1 MKSLSTS
8 FSIPLIFIVI
18 LNSNLLLAQC
28 ESVSNNSAS
37 ETGPYNVESISEEDG
52 MRNGP
57 DYSGAT
63 LFYPENAEPPFASII
78 IVPGYATL
86 ESTIHDWGPFLA
98 SHGIVTMTIGTNS
111 IFDQPEDRKDALL
124 DALVTMKNENTRVN
138 SPIYNSIDTNRF
150 ALGGWS
156 MGGGGA
162 QLAAVEDNSSSIKA
176 IIAMCPWL
184 NTLTLS
190 SSDLNHDS
198 PVLIFSGQIDAISPP
213 VVHANVHYNFTPQN
227 TDKLIYEIEFASH
240 LVANGP
246 EGGDG
251 EVGRIALSWLKKYLI
266 EDDCY
271 CPLLLDTPNNA
282 SYYMTNVEC
291 EEFSSQSIDFNSG
304 WSMVSSHIS
313 PSNTDFVLLTAP
325 ISESMVIAKDN
336 FGAAYLP
343 SWDYNG
349 IGNWQDGQGY
359 LVKMSTNELLIIE
372 GTLIIPE
379 ENPISLSVGWNT
391 IAYLPL
397 EPINAEIVFSE
408 LTENNILVIAKD
420 YIGNAFLPAWGFNGI
435 GELETGKGYQLKV
448 NSSSILQY

>member
-246 EGGDG
+246 EGGNG

-343 SWDYNG
+343 SLDYNG

>member
-8 FSIPLIFIVI
+8 FSIIFNII
-18 LNSNLLLAQC
+18 LNSNVLLAQC
-28 ESVSNNSAS
+28 EHVSNYSAL
-37 ETGPYNVESISEEDG
+37 EIGPYNVESISEEDG

-63 LFYPENAEPPFASII
+63 LYYPENALLPLPSII
-78 IVPGYATL
+78 LVPGYLTL
-86 ESTIHDWGPFLA
+86 ESTIQNWGPFFA

-124 DALVTMKNENTRVN
+124 DALITIKDENTRVN
-138 SPIYNSIDTNRF
+138 SPLYNSIDTNRF

-162 QLAAVEDNSSSIKA
+162 QLAAVEDTSSSIKA
-176 IIAMCPWL
+176 IVAMCPWL

-190 SSDLNHDS
+190 SSDLDHDS
-198 PVLIFSGQIDAISPP
+198 PVLIFSGQIDVISPP
-213 VVHANVHYNFTPQN
+213 GVHANVHYNFTPEN
-227 TDKLIYEIEFASH
+227 TDKLIYEIAFASH

-251 EVGRIALSWLKKYLI
+251 EVGRIALSWLKKFLI

-271 CPLLLDTPNNA
+271 CPLLLDSPNNA

-291 EEFSSQSIDFNSG
+291 EQLSSQSIDFNTG
-304 WSMVSSHIS
+304 WSLVSTYIS
-313 PSNTDFVLLTAP
+313 PSNSDFVSLTAP
-325 ISESMVIAKDN
+325 IMESMVIAKDN

-343 SWDYNG
+343 DWDFNG

-359 LVKMSTNELLIIE
+359 LVKMKTDEVLIID
-372 GTLIIPE
+372 GTQIIPE
-379 ENPISLSVGWNT
+379 ENPIYLSEGWNT
-391 IAYLPL
+391 IAYLQL
-397 EPINAEIVFSE
+397 HPIDAEIVFSE
-408 LTENNILVIAKD
+408 LTENNNLIIAKD
-420 YIGNAFLPAWGFNGI
+420 YIGSAFLPEWGYNGI
-435 GELETGKGYQLKV
+435 GDLETGKGYQLKV
-448 NSSSILQY
+448 NNSNILQY

>member
-1 MKSLSTS
+1 MKSLFTYL
-8 FSIPLIFIVI
+8 FNRKIFLIII
-18 LNSNLLLAQC
+18 LYSNLLLAQC
-28 ESVSNNSAS
+28 EFVNNNSAS
-37 ETGPYNVESISEEDG
+37 ATGTYNVESISEGDG

-63 LFYPENAEPPFASII
+63 LFYPENAVPPFASIV
-78 IVPGYATL
+78 IVPGYSTL
-86 ESTIHDWGPFLA
+86 ESSIQNWGPFFA

-124 DALVTMKNENTRVN
+124 DALETMRHENTRIN
-138 SPIYNSIDTNRF
+138 SPMYNSIDTNRF

-162 QLAAVEDNSSSIKA
+162 QLAAVEHPSIKA
-176 IIAMCPWL
+176 VIAMCPWL

-190 SSDLNHDS
+190 SSDLNHSS

-213 VVHANVHYNFTPQN
+213 VVHANLHYNFTPQS

-271 CPLLLDTPNNA
+271 CPLLLDTPYNA
-282 SYYMTNVEC
+282 SYYMTNIEC
-291 EEFSSQSIDFNSG
+291 EELSSQSIDFNSG
-304 WSMVSSHIS
+304 WSMVSTHIS
-313 PSNTDFVLLTAP
+313 PSNTDFASLTAP
-325 ISESMVIAKDN
+325 IIESMIIAKDN
-336 FGAAYLP
+336 LGAAYLP
-343 SWDYNG
+343 NWDFNG
-349 IGNWQDGQGY
+349 IGNWEDGQGY
-359 LVKMSTNELLIIE
+359 LVKMTTNELLVIE
-372 GTLIIPE
+372 GTQLIPE
-379 ENPISLSVGWNT
+379 ENPISINQGWNT

-397 EPINAEIVFSE
+397 EPIDAEIVFSE
-408 LTENNILVIAKD
+408 LTENNNLVIAKD
-420 YIGNAFLPAWGFNGI
+420 YIGNAFLPEWGFNGI
-435 GELETGKGYQLKV
+435 GNMESGKGYQLKV
-448 NSSSILQY
+448 NSISTLQY

>member
-86 ESTIHDWGPFLA
+86 ESTIHNWGPFFA

-124 DALVTMKNENTRVN
+124 DALVTIKNENTRVN

-313 PSNTDFVLLTAP
+313 PSNTDFDLLTAP

-408 LTENNILVIAKD
+408 LTENNNLVIAKD
-420 YIGNAFLPAWGFNGI
+420 YIGNAFLPEWGFNGI

>member
-8 FSIPLIFIVI
+8 FSIIFNII
-18 LNSNLLLAQC
+18 LNSNVLLAQC
-28 ESVSNNSAS
+28 EYVSNNSAS
-37 ETGPYNVESISEEDG
+37 EIGPYNVESISEEDG

-63 LFYPENAEPPFASII
+63 IFYPENAVPPFSSII

-86 ESTIHDWGPFLA
+86 ESTIHNWGPFFA

-124 DALVTMKNENTRVN
+124 DALVTLKDENTRVS
-138 SPIYNSIDTNRF
+138 SPLYNSIDTNRY

-162 QLAAVEDNSSSIKA
+162 QLAAVADTSSSLKA

-198 PVLIFSGQIDAISPP
+198 PVLILAGQIDAISPP
-213 VVHANVHYNFTPQN
+213 SLHANVHYNFTPQN
-227 TDKLIYEIEFASH
+227 TDKLIYEIAFTSH

-246 EGGDG
+246 QGGDG

-266 EDDCY
+266 EDECY

-291 EEFSSQSIDFNSG
+291 EQLSSQSIDFNTG
-304 WSMVSSHIS
+304 WSLVSTHIS
-313 PSNTDFVLLTAP
+313 PSNTDFASLTAP
-325 ISESMVIAKDN
+325 IMGSMVIAKDN

-343 SWDYNG
+343 DWDFNG

-359 LVKMSTNELLIIE
+359 LVKMTTNELLIIE

-379 ENPISLSVGWNT
+379 ENPISLSEGWNT
-391 IAYLPL
+391 IAYIPL
-397 EPINAEIVFSE
+397 EPIDAGIVFSE
-408 LTENNILVIAKD
+408 LTENNNLIIAKD
-420 YIGNAFLPAWGFNGI
+420 YIGSAFLPEWGFNGI

>member
-8 FSIPLIFIVI
+8 FSILLIFNII
-18 LNSNLLLAQC
+18 LNFNQLLAQC

-37 ETGPYNVESISEEDG
+37 ATGPYNVGSISEENG

-63 LFYPENAEPPFASII
+63 LFYPENAVPPFASII

-86 ESTIHDWGPFLA
+86 ESSIQNWGPFFA

-124 DALVTMKNENTRVN
+124 DALVTIKNENTRIN
-138 SPIYNSIDTNRF
+138 SPMYNSIDTNRF

-162 QLAAVEDNSSSIKA
+162 QLAAVEDPSLKA
-176 IIAMCPWL
+176 VIAMCPWL

-190 SSDLNHDS
+190 SSDLNHSS

-213 VVHANVHYNFTPQN
+213 SVHANVHYNFTPES

-240 LVANGP
+240 MVANGP

-282 SYYMTNVEC
+282 SYYMTNIEC
-291 EEFSSQSIDFNSG
+291 EELNSQSIDFNSG
-304 WSMVSSHIS
+304 WSMVSTHIS
-313 PSNTDFVLLTAP
+313 PSNTDFASITAP
-325 ISESMVIAKDN
+325 IVESMIIAKDN
-336 FGAAYLP
+336 FGLAYIP
-343 SWDYNG
+343 SWNFNG
-349 IGNWQDGQGY
+349 IVNWQDGQGY

-397 EPINAEIVFSE
+397 EPIDAEIVFSE
-408 LTENNILVIAKD
+408 LTENNNLVIAKD
-420 YIGNAFLPAWGFNGI
+420 YIGNAFLPEWGFNGI

>member
-1 MKSLSTS
+1 MKSLFTYL
-8 FSIPLIFIVI
+8 LIRKIFLLII
-18 LNSNLLLAQC
+18 LYSNLLLAQC
-28 ESVSNNSAS
+28 EFVNNNSAS
-37 ETGPYNVESISEEDG
+37 ATGPYNVESISEGDG

-63 LFYPENAEPPFASII
+63 LFYPENALPPFASIV
-78 IVPGYATL
+78 IVPGYSTL
-86 ESTIHDWGPFLA
+86 ESSIQNWGPFFA

-111 IFDQPEDRKDALL
+111 IFEQPEDRKDALL
-124 DALVTMKNENTRVN
+124 DALETMRHENTRIN
-138 SPIYNSIDTNRF
+138 SPMYNSIDTNRF

-162 QLAAVEDNSSSIKA
+162 QLAAVEDPSIKA
-176 IIAMCPWL
+176 VIAMCPWL
-184 NTLTLS
+184 NTPTLS
-190 SSDLNHDS
+190 STDLNHSS
-198 PVLIFSGQIDAISPP
+198 PVLIFSGQIDIISPP
-213 VVHANVHYNFTPQN
+213 GVHANVHYNFTPQS

-246 EGGDG
+246 EGGNG

-291 EEFSSQSIDFNSG
+291 EELSSQLIDFNSG
-304 WSMVSSHIS
+304 WSLVSTHIS
-313 PSNTDFVLLTAP
+313 PSNTDFASLTSP
-325 ISESMVIAKDN
+325 IMGSMVIAKDN

-343 SWDYNG
+343 GWDFNG

-359 LVKMSTNELLIIE
+359 LVKMTTNELLTIE
-372 GTLIIPE
+372 GTQIIPE
-379 ENPISLSVGWNT
+379 ENPISLSEGWNT

-397 EPINAEIVFSE
+397 EPIDAEIVFSE
-408 LTENNILVIAKD
+408 LTENNNLIIAKD
-420 YIGNAFLPAWGFNGI
+420 YIGSAFLPEWGFNGI
-435 GELETGKGYQLKV
+435 GDLETGKGYQLKV

>member
-1 MKSLSTS
+1 MKSLFTYL
-8 FSIPLIFIVI
+8 FNRKIFLIII
-18 LNSNLLLAQC
+18 LYSNLLLAQC
-28 ESVSNNSAS
+28 EFVNNNSAS
-37 ETGPYNVESISEEDG
+37 ATGPYNVESISEGDG

-63 LFYPENAEPPFASII
+63 LFYPENAVPPFASIV
-78 IVPGYATL
+78 IVPGYSTL
-86 ESTIHDWGPFLA
+86 ESSIQNWGPFFA

-124 DALVTMKNENTRVN
+124 DALETMRHENTRIN
-138 SPIYNSIDTNRF
+138 SPMYNSIDTNRF

-162 QLAAVEDNSSSIKA
+162 QLAAVEHPSIKA
-176 IIAMCPWL
+176 VIAMCPWL

-190 SSDLNHDS
+190 SSDLNHSS

-213 VVHANVHYNFTPQN
+213 GVHANLHYNFTPQS

-271 CPLLLDTPNNA
+271 CPLLLDTPYNA
-282 SYYMTNVEC
+282 SYYMTNIEC
-291 EEFSSQSIDFNSG
+291 EELSSQSIDFNSG

-313 PSNTDFVLLTAP
+313 PSNTDFASLTAP
-325 ISESMVIAKDN
+325 IIESMIIAKDN
-336 FGAAYLP
+336 LGAAYLP
-343 SWDYNG
+343 NWDFNG
-349 IGNWQDGQGY
+349 IGNWEDGQGY
-359 LVKMSTNELLIIE
+359 LVKMTTNELLVIE
-372 GTLIIPE
+372 GTQLIPE
-379 ENPISLSVGWNT
+379 ENPISINQGWNT

-397 EPINAEIVFSE
+397 EPIDAEIVFSE
-408 LTENNILVIAKD
+408 LTENNNLVIAKD
-420 YIGNAFLPAWGFNGI
+420 YIGNAFLPEWEFNGI
-435 GELETGKGYQLKV
+435 GDLEIGKGYQLKV
-448 NSSSILQY
+448 NFSSILQY

>member
-8 FSIPLIFIVI
+8 FSILLIFNII
-18 LNSNLLLAQC
+18 LNFNQLLAQC

-37 ETGPYNVESISEEDG
+37 ATGPYNVGSISEENG

-63 LFYPENAEPPFASII
+63 LFYPENAVPPFASII

-86 ESTIHDWGPFLA
+86 ESSIQNWGPFFA

-124 DALVTMKNENTRVN
+124 DALVTIKNENTRIN
-138 SPIYNSIDTNRF
+138 SPMYNSIDTNRF

-162 QLAAVEDNSSSIKA
+162 QLAAVEDPSLKA
-176 IIAMCPWL
+176 VIAMCPWL

-190 SSDLNHDS
+190 SSDLNHSS

-213 VVHANVHYNFTPQN
+213 SVHANVHYNFTPES

-240 LVANGP
+240 MVANGP

-282 SYYMTNVEC
+282 SYYMTNIEC
-291 EEFSSQSIDFNSG
+291 EELNSQSIDFNSG
-304 WSMVSSHIS
+304 WSMVSTHIS
-313 PSNTDFVLLTAP
+313 PSNTDFASITAP
-325 ISESMVIAKDN
+325 IVESMIIAKDN
-336 FGAAYLP
+336 FGLAYIP
-343 SWDYNG
+343 SWNFNG
-349 IGNWQDGQGY
+349 IVNWQDGQGY

-397 EPINAEIVFSE
+397 EPIDAEIVFSE
-408 LTENNILVIAKD
+408 LTENNNLVIAKD
-420 YIGNAFLPAWGFNGI
+420 YIGNAFLPEWGYNGI

>member
-8 FSIPLIFIVI
+8 FSILLIFNII
-18 LNSNLLLAQC
+18 LNSYELLAQC
-28 ESVSNNSAS
+28 EYVSNNSAS

-63 LFYPENAEPPFASII
+63 IFYPENAIPPFSSII
-78 IVPGYATL
+78 IVPGYVTL
-86 ESTIHDWGPFLA
+86 ESTIHNWGPFFA

-124 DALVTMKNENTRVN
+124 DALVTIKDENTRVS
-138 SPIYNSIDTNRF
+138 SPLYNSIDTNRC

-198 PVLIFSGQIDAISPP
+198 PVLILSGQIDAISPP
-213 VVHANVHYNFTPQN
+213 DLHANVHYNYTPQS
-227 TDKLIYEIEFASH
+227 TDKLIYEIAFTSH

-271 CPLLLDTPNNA
+271 CPLLLDMPNNA

-291 EEFSSQSIDFNSG
+291 EQLSSQSIDFNTG
-304 WSMVSSHIS
+304 WSLVSTHIS
-313 PSNTDFVLLTAP
+313 PSNTDFASLTAP
-325 ISESMVIAKDN
+325 IMGSMVIAKDN

-343 SWDYNG
+343 GWDFNG

-359 LVKMSTNELLIIE
+359 LVKMITNELLIIE
-372 GTLIIPE
+372 GTQIIPE
-379 ENPISLSVGWNT
+379 ENPITLSEGWNT

-397 EPINAEIVFSE
+397 EPIDAEIVFSE
-408 LTENNILVIAKD
+408 LTENNNLIIAKD
-420 YIGNAFLPAWGFNGI
+420 YIGSAFLPGWGFNGI
-435 GELETGKGYQLKV
+435 GDLETGKGYQLKV

>member
-1 MKSLSTS
+1 MKSLSVV
-8 FSIPLIFIVI
+8 FLIQKIILLII

-28 ESVSNNSAS
+28 ESVNNNSAS

-57 DYSGAT
+57 NYSGAT
-63 LFYPENAEPPFASII
+63 LFYPENATPPFASIV

-86 ESTIHDWGPFLA
+86 ESSIQNWGPFFA

-124 DALVTMKNENTRVN
+124 DALETMRHENTRIN
-138 SPIYNSIDTNRF
+138 SPMYNSIDTNRF

-162 QLAAVEDNSSSIKA
+162 QLAAVEDPSLKA
-176 IIAMCPWL
+176 VIAMCPWL
-184 NTLTLS
+184 NNLTLS
-190 SSDLNHDS
+190 SSDLNHSS

-213 VVHANVHYNFTPQN
+213 GIHANVHYDFTPQS
-227 TDKLIYEIEFASH
+227 TDKLIYEIELASH

-246 EGGDG
+246 EGGNG

-271 CPLLLDTPNNA
+271 CPLLLDIPNNA

-291 EEFSSQSIDFNSG
+291 VELSSQSIDFNSG
-304 WSMVSSHIS
+304 WSMVSTHIS
-313 PSNTDFVLLTAP
+313 ASNTDFAFLTSP
-325 ISESMVIAKDN
+325 ITESMIIAKDN

-343 SWDYNG
+343 NWDYNG
-349 IGNWQDGQGY
+349 IGNWQNGHGY
-359 LVKMSTNELLIIE
+359 LVKMATNEILTIE
-372 GTLIIPE
+372 GTQLIPE
-379 ENPISLSVGWNT
+379 ENPILLNQGWNT
-391 IAYLPL
+391 IAYLPI

-408 LTENNILVIAKD
+408 LTENNYLVIAKD
-420 YIGNAFLPAWGFNGI
+420 YIGNAFLPDWGFNGI
-435 GELETGKGYQLKV
+435 GNLETGKGYQLKV
-448 NSSSILQY
+448 NSSSTLQY

>member
-8 FSIPLIFIVI
+8 FSIIFNII
-18 LNSNLLLAQC
+18 LNSNVLLAQC
-28 ESVSNNSAS
+28 EYVSNNSAS

-63 LFYPENAEPPFASII
+63 LFYPENAVPPFASII

-86 ESTIHDWGPFLA
+86 ESTIHNWGPFFA

-124 DALVTMKNENTRVN
+124 DALVTLKDENTRVS
-138 SPIYNSIDTNRF
+138 SPLYNSIDTNRY

-162 QLAAVEDNSSSIKA
+162 QLAAVADTSSSLKA

-198 PVLIFSGQIDAISPP
+198 PVLIFAGQIDAISPP
-213 VVHANVHYNFTPQN
+213 GVHANVHYNFTPQN
-227 TDKLIYEIEFASH
+227 TDKLIYEIAFTSH

-246 EGGDG
+246 QGGDG

-291 EEFSSQSIDFNSG
+291 EQLSSQSIDFNTG
-304 WSMVSSHIS
+304 WSLVSTHIS
-313 PSNTDFVLLTAP
+313 PSNTDFASLTAP
-325 ISESMVIAKDN
+325 IM
-336 FGAAYLP
+336 
-343 SWDYNG
+343 G
-349 IGNWQDGQGY
+349 IYGY
-359 LVKMSTNELLIIE
+359 CKRQ
-372 GTLIIPE
+372 
-379 ENPISLSVGWNT
+379 
-391 IAYLPL
+391 
-397 EPINAEIVFSE
+397 FR
-408 LTENNILVIAKD
+408 
-420 YIGNAFLPAWGFNGI
+420 
-435 GELETGKGYQLKV
+435 
-448 NSSSILQY
+448 SSIPSGLGF

>member
-8 FSIPLIFIVI
+8 FSILLIFNII
-18 LNSNLLLAQC
+18 LNFNLLLAQC

-37 ETGPYNVESISEEDG
+37 ATGPYNVGSISEENG

-63 LFYPENAEPPFASII
+63 LFYPENAVPPFASII

-86 ESTIHDWGPFLA
+86 ESSIQNWGPFFA

-124 DALVTMKNENTRVN
+124 DALVTIKNENTRIN
-138 SPIYNSIDTNRF
+138 SPMYNSIDTNRF

-162 QLAAVEDNSSSIKA
+162 QLAAVEDPSLKA
-176 IIAMCPWL
+176 VIAMCPWL

-190 SSDLNHDS
+190 SSDLNHSS

-213 VVHANVHYNFTPQN
+213 SVHANVHYNFTPES

-240 LVANGP
+240 MVANGP

-282 SYYMTNVEC
+282 SYYMTNIEC
-291 EEFSSQSIDFNSG
+291 EELNSQSIDFNSG
-304 WSMVSSHIS
+304 WSMVSTHIS
-313 PSNTDFVLLTAP
+313 PANTDFASITAP
-325 ISESMVIAKDN
+325 IVESMIIAKDN
-336 FGAAYLP
+336 FGLAYIP
-343 SWDYNG
+343 SWNFNG
-349 IGNWQDGQGY
+349 IVNWQDGQGY

-379 ENPISLSVGWNT
+379 ENPISLSLGWNT

-397 EPINAEIVFSE
+397 EPIDAEIVFSE
-408 LTENNILVIAKD
+408 LTDNNNLVIAKD
-420 YIGNAFLPAWGFNGI
+420 YIGNAFLPEWGFNGI

>member
-1 MKSLSTS
+1 MKSLSVA
-8 FSIPLIFIVI
+8 FLIRRILLLVI
-18 LNSNLLLAQC
+18 LNPNILLAQC
-28 ESVSNNSAS
+28 ESVNNNSAS
-37 ETGPYNVESISEEDG
+37 EIGPYNVESISEEDG

-57 DYSGAT
+57 NYSGAT
-63 LFYPENAEPPFASII
+63 LFYPENATPPFASIV

-86 ESTIHDWGPFLA
+86 ESSIQNWGPFFA

-124 DALVTMKNENTRVN
+124 DALETIRYENTRIN

-162 QLAAVEDNSSSIKA
+162 QLAAVEDPSLKA
-176 IIAMCPWL
+176 VIAMCPWL

-190 SSDLNHDS
+190 SSDLNHSS
-198 PVLIFSGQIDAISPP
+198 PLLIFSGQIDAISPP
-213 VVHANVHYNFTPQN
+213 GVHANVHYNFTPQS
-227 TDKLIYEIEFASH
+227 TDKLIYEIELASH
-240 LVANGP
+240 LIANGP
-246 EGGDG
+246 DGGNG

-271 CPLLLDTPNNA
+271 CPLLLDIPNNA

-291 EEFSSQSIDFNSG
+291 EELSSQSIDFISG

-313 PSNTDFVLLTAP
+313 PSNTDFASLTAP
-325 ISESMVIAKDN
+325 IMESMIIAKDN

-343 SWDYNG
+343 SWDFNG

-359 LVKMSTNELLIIE
+359 LVKMTTNELLIIE
-372 GTLIIPE
+372 GTQIIPE
-379 ENPISLSVGWNT
+379 ENPIYLIEGWNT
-391 IAYLPL
+391 IAYLPI

-408 LTENNILVIAKD
+408 LTENNNLIIAKD
-420 YIGNAFLPAWGFNGI
+420 YIGSAFLPEWGFNGI
-435 GELETGKGYQLKV
+435 GDLETGKGYQLKV
-448 NSSSILQY
+448 NSTNILQY

>member
-8 FSIPLIFIVI
+8 FSILLIFNII
-18 LNSNLLLAQC
+18 LNFNLLLAQC

-37 ETGPYNVESISEEDG
+37 VTGPYNVGSISEENG

-63 LFYPENAEPPFASII
+63 LFYPENALPPFASII

-86 ESTIHDWGPFLA
+86 ESSIQNWGPFFA

-124 DALVTMKNENTRVN
+124 DALVTIKNENTRIN
-138 SPIYNSIDTNRF
+138 SPMYNSIDTNRF

-162 QLAAVEDNSSSIKA
+162 QLAAVEDPSLKA
-176 IIAMCPWL
+176 VIAMCPWL

-190 SSDLNHDS
+190 SSDLNHSS

-213 VVHANVHYNFTPQN
+213 SVHANVHYNFTPES

-240 LVANGP
+240 MVANGP

-282 SYYMTNVEC
+282 SYYMTNIEC
-291 EEFSSQSIDFNSG
+291 EELNSQSIDFNSG
-304 WSMVSSHIS
+304 WSMVSTHIS
-313 PSNTDFVLLTAP
+313 PSNTDFASITAP
-325 ISESMVIAKDN
+325 IVESMIIAKDN
-336 FGAAYLP
+336 FGLAYIP
-343 SWDYNG
+343 SWNFNG
-349 IGNWQDGQGY
+349 IVNWQDGQGY
-359 LVKMSTNELLIIE
+359 LVKMSTNELLIIQ

-379 ENPISLSVGWNT
+379 DNPISLSVGWNT

-397 EPINAEIVFSE
+397 EPIDAEIVFSE
-408 LTENNILVIAKD
+408 LTENNNLVIAKD
-420 YIGNAFLPAWGFNGI
+420 YIGNAFLPEWGYNGI

>member
-1 MKSLSTS
+1 MKSLFTYLLSRKI
-8 FSIPLIFIVI
+8 FLLII
-18 LNSNLLLAQC
+18 LYSNLLLAQC
-28 ESVSNNSAS
+28 EFVNNNSAS
-37 ETGPYNVESISEEDG
+37 VTGPYNVESISEGDG

-63 LFYPENAEPPFASII
+63 LFYPENAEPPFASIV

-86 ESTIHDWGPFLA
+86 ESSIQNWGPFFA

-111 IFDQPEDRKDALL
+111 VFEQPEDRKDALL
-124 DALVTMKNENTRVN
+124 DALETMRHENTRIN
-138 SPIYNSIDTNRF
+138 SPMYNSIDTNRF

-162 QLAAVEDNSSSIKA
+162 QLAAVEDPSLKA
-176 IIAMCPWL
+176 VIAMCPWL

-190 SSDLNHDS
+190 SSDLNHSS

-213 VVHANVHYNFTPQN
+213 GVHANVHYNFTPQS

-251 EVGRIALSWLKKYLI
+251 EVGRIALSWLKKYLV
-266 EDDCY
+266 EDECY

-291 EEFSSQSIDFNSG
+291 EELSSQSIDFNSG
-304 WSMVSSHIS
+304 WSMVSSHIT
-313 PSNTDFVLLTAP
+313 PLNTDFASLTAP
-325 ISESMVIAKDN
+325 IIESMIIAKDN
-336 FGAAYLP
+336 LGAAYLP
-343 SWDYNG
+343 NWDFNG
-349 IGNWQDGQGY
+349 IGDWEDGQGY
-359 LVKMSTNELLIIE
+359 LVKMTTNELLIIE
-372 GTLIIPE
+372 GTQLIPE
-379 ENPISLSVGWNT
+379 ENPISLNQGWNT
-391 IAYLPL
+391 IAYFPL
-397 EPINAEIVFSE
+397 EPIDAEIVFSE
-408 LTENNILVIAKD
+408 LTENNNLVIAKD
-420 YIGNAFLPAWGFNGI
+420 YIGNAFLPEWEFNGI
-435 GELETGKGYQLKV
+435 GDLETGKGYQLKV

>member
-8 FSIPLIFIVI
+8 FSILLIFNII
-18 LNSNLLLAQC
+18 LNFNLLLAQC

-37 ETGPYNVESISEEDG
+37 ATGPYNVGSISEENG

-63 LFYPENAEPPFASII
+63 LFYPENAVPPFASII

-86 ESTIHDWGPFLA
+86 ESSIQNWGPFFA

-124 DALVTMKNENTRVN
+124 DALITIKNENTRIN
-138 SPIYNSIDTNRF
+138 SPMYNSIDTNRF

-162 QLAAVEDNSSSIKA
+162 QLAAVEDPSLKA
-176 IIAMCPWL
+176 VIAMCPWL

-190 SSDLNHDS
+190 SSDLNHSS

-213 VVHANVHYNFTPQN
+213 SVHANVHYNFTPES

-240 LVANGP
+240 MVANGP

-282 SYYMTNVEC
+282 SYYMTNIEC
-291 EEFSSQSIDFNSG
+291 EELNSQSIDFNSG
-304 WSMVSSHIS
+304 WSMVSTHIS
-313 PSNTDFVLLTAP
+313 PSNTDFASITAP
-325 ISESMVIAKDN
+325 IVESMIIAKDN
-336 FGAAYLP
+336 FGLAYIP
-343 SWDYNG
+343 SWNFNG
-349 IGNWQDGQGY
+349 IVNWQDGQGY

-397 EPINAEIVFSE
+397 EPIDAEIVFSE
-408 LTENNILVIAKD
+408 LTENNNLVIAKD
-420 YIGNAFLPAWGFNGI
+420 YIGNAFLPEWGFNGI

>member
-1 MKSLSTS
+1 MKSLFTYL
-8 FSIPLIFIVI
+8 FNRKIFLIII
-18 LNSNLLLAQC
+18 LYSNLLLAQC
-28 ESVSNNSAS
+28 EFVNNNSAS
-37 ETGPYNVESISEEDG
+37 ATGTYNVESISEGDG

-63 LFYPENAEPPFASII
+63 LFYPENAVPPFASIV
-78 IVPGYATL
+78 IVPGYSTL
-86 ESTIHDWGPFLA
+86 ESSIQNWGPFFA

-124 DALVTMKNENTRVN
+124 DALETMRHENTRIN
-138 SPIYNSIDTNRF
+138 SPMYNSIDTNRF

-162 QLAAVEDNSSSIKA
+162 QLAAVEHPSIKA
-176 IIAMCPWL
+176 VIAMCPWL

-190 SSDLNHDS
+190 SSDLNHSS

-213 VVHANVHYNFTPQN
+213 VVHANLHYNFTPQS

-271 CPLLLDTPNNA
+271 CPLLLDTPYNA
-282 SYYMTNVEC
+282 SYYMTNIEC
-291 EEFSSQSIDFNSG
+291 EELSSQSIDFNSG
-304 WSMVSSHIS
+304 WSMVSTHIS
-313 PSNTDFVLLTAP
+313 PSNTDFASLTAP
-325 ISESMVIAKDN
+325 IIESMIIAKDN
-336 FGAAYLP
+336 LGAAYLP
-343 SWDYNG
+343 NWDFNG
-349 IGNWQDGQGY
+349 IGNWEDGQGY
-359 LVKMSTNELLIIE
+359 LVKMTTNELLVIE
-372 GTLIIPE
+372 GTQLIPE
-379 ENPISLSVGWNT
+379 ENPISINQGWNT

-397 EPINAEIVFSE
+397 EPIDAEIVFSE
-408 LTENNILVIAKD
+408 LTENNNLVIAKD
-420 YIGNAFLPAWGFNGI
+420 YIGNAFLPEWEFNGI
-435 GELETGKGYQLKV
+435 GDLEIGKGYQLKV
-448 NSSSILQY
+448 NFSSILQY

>member
-124 DALVTMKNENTRVN
+124 DALVTIKNENTRVN

-343 SWDYNG
+343 SWDFNG

>member
-1 MKSLSTS
+1 MKSLSVA
-8 FSIPLIFIVI
+8 FLIQIIILLII

-28 ESVSNNSAS
+28 ESVNNNSAS

-57 DYSGAT
+57 NYSGAT
-63 LFYPENAEPPFASII
+63 LFYPENAVPPFASIV

-86 ESTIHDWGPFLA
+86 ESSIQNWGPFFA

-124 DALVTMKNENTRVN
+124 DALETMRYENSRIN
-138 SPIYNSIDTNRF
+138 SPMYNSIDTNRF

-162 QLAAVEDNSSSIKA
+162 QLAAVEDPSLKA
-176 IIAMCPWL
+176 VIAMCPWL

-190 SSDLNHDS
+190 SSDLNHSS

-213 VVHANVHYNFTPQN
+213 GVHANVHYDFTPQS
-227 TDKLIYEIEFASH
+227 TDKLIYEIELASH
-240 LVANGP
+240 LIANGP
-246 EGGDG
+246 EGGNG

-271 CPLLLDTPNNA
+271 CPLLLDIPNNA

-291 EEFSSQSIDFNSG
+291 VELSSQSIDFNSG
-304 WSMVSSHIS
+304 WSMVSTHIS
-313 PSNTDFVLLTAP
+313 ASNTDFAFLTSP
-325 ISESMVIAKDN
+325 ITESMIIAKDN

-343 SWDYNG
+343 NWDYNG

-359 LVKMSTNELLIIE
+359 LVKMSTNEILIIE
-372 GTLIIPE
+372 GTQLIPE
-379 ENPISLSVGWNT
+379 ENPISLNQGWNT

-397 EPINAEIVFSE
+397 EAINAEIAFSE
-408 LTENNILVIAKD
+408 LTENNNLVIAKD
-420 YIGNAFLPAWGFNGI
+420 YIGNALLPEWSFNGI
-435 GELETGKGYQLKV
+435 GNLETGKGYQLKV
-448 NSSSILQY
+448 NSSSTLQY

>member
-8 FSIPLIFIVI
+8 FSILLVFNIII
-18 LNSNLLLAQC
+18 NSNVLLAQC
-28 ESVSNNSAS
+28 EYVSNNSAS

-63 LFYPENAEPPFASII
+63 LFYPENAVPPFASII

-86 ESTIHDWGPFLA
+86 ESTIDNWGPFFA

-124 DALVTMKNENTRVN
+124 DALVTLKDENTRVS
-138 SPIYNSIDTNRF
+138 SPLYNSIDTNRY

-162 QLAAVEDNSSSIKA
+162 QLAAVADTSSSLKA

-198 PVLIFSGQIDAISPP
+198 PVLIFAGQIDAISPP
-213 VVHANVHYNFTPQN
+213 SLHANVHYNFTPQN
-227 TDKLIYEIEFASH
+227 TDKLIYEIAFTSH

-246 EGGDG
+246 QGGDG

-266 EDDCY
+266 EDECY

-291 EEFSSQSIDFNSG
+291 EQLSSQSIDFNTG
-304 WSMVSSHIS
+304 WSLVSTHIS
-313 PSNTDFVLLTAP
+313 PSNTDFASLTAP
-325 ISESMVIAKDN
+325 IMGSMVIAKDN

-343 SWDYNG
+343 DWDFNG

-359 LVKMSTNELLIIE
+359 LVKMTTNELLIIE

-379 ENPISLSVGWNT
+379 ENPISLSEGWNT
-391 IAYLPL
+391 IAYIPL
-397 EPINAEIVFSE
+397 EPIDAGIVFSE
-408 LTENNILVIAKD
+408 LTENNNLIIAKD
-420 YIGNAFLPAWGFNGI
+420 YIGSAFLPEWGFNGI